1 MIALL
6 SHPKCCSF
14 QNQKHFAP
22 ISKFIFGTK
31 FNKSIK
37 KSERRKEKK
46 NILKKNP
53 IRLTL
58 NETHKFSYYFI
69 NYLKG
74 NG

>member
-31 FNKSIK
+31 FDKNI
-37 KSERRKEKK
+37 ENK

-58 NETHKFSYYFI
+58 NETHKFPYYFN
-69 NYLKG
+69 NYLKD